1 MSREV
6 RAALIVSTIIAAIVV
21 GCSAQVSPGPAPS
34 PTAQIVTSPAPSPT
48 AQIVTSPTPSPTTSP
63 SGAAQ
68 YAGTWLN
75 DDPNTRDIPQL
86 IISNVGQTLSIHG
99 YGACTPTYCDWGTVS
114 GQFNGDPFII
124 TFVFD
129 GSRPDA
135 CCTGAPTVQL
145 TITFDPAD
153 PTKLMVVSTSAAAG
167 TITNIMHRAA

>member
-6 RAALIVSTIIAAIVV
+6 RSALIVATIIAAIIA
-21 GCSAQVSPGPAPS
+21 GCSYEVVSPN
-34 PTAQIVTSPAPSPT
+34 
-48 AQIVTSPTPSPTTSP
+48 PTPGSTSVSPSLTPGSTTPP

-86 IISNVGQTLSIHG
+86 IISNAGQTLSIHG
-99 YGACTPTYCDWGTVS
+99 YGACTPTYCDWGTAS
-114 GQFNGDPFII
+114 GQFNGEPFII

-153 PTKLMVVSTSAAAG
+153 QTKLMVVSTDAAAG
-167 TITNIMHRAA
+167 TITNIMHKA

>member
-6 RAALIVSTIIAAIVV
+6 RAALIVAIIIAAIMG
-21 GCSAQVSPGPAPS
+21 GCSLQTNVS
-34 PTAQIVTSPAPSPT
+34 
-48 AQIVTSPTPSPTTSP
+48 PSPTTSSTTQIVPSPTPPP

-86 IISNVGQTLSIHG
+86 IISNAGETLSIHG

-114 GQFNGDPFII
+114 GQFTGEPFII

-135 CCTGAPTVQL
+135 CCTGASTVQL
-145 TITFDPAD
+145 TITFDTAD

>member
-1 MSREV
+1 MG
-6 RAALIVSTIIAAIVV
+6 
-21 GCSAQVSPGPAPS
+21 GCAYTPNGSPS
-34 PTAQIVTSPAPSPT
+34 PTPGSTTPLSGT
-48 AQIVTSPTPSPTTSP
+48 ATPGSTTPP

-114 GQFNGDPFII
+114 GQFTGEPFII

-145 TITFDPAD
+145 TITFDTAD
-153 PTKLMVVSTSAAAG
+153 LTKLMVVSTDSAAG
-167 TITNIMHRAA
+167 TNTNIMHRAA

>member
-6 RAALIVSTIIAAIVV
+6 RAALIVATIIAAIMG
-21 GCSAQVSPGPAPS
+21 GCSPQNVSPS
-34 PTAQIVTSPAPSPT
+34 PTPSLTTQIVPSPAPSPT
-48 AQIVTSPTPSPTTSP
+48 P

-68 YAGTWLN
+68 YVGTWLN

-114 GQFNGDPFII
+114 GQFNGEPFII

-135 CCTGAPTVQL
+135 CCTGASTVQL

-153 PTKLMVVSTSAAAG
+153 QKKLMVVSTDSAG
-167 TITNIMHRAA
+167 TSTNIMHKA